1 MFRSA
6 IRDGA
11 RRGEFR
17 LSGSVED
24 AADRLISLM
33 DGIAVRT
40 LLGGLRGGSSR
51 RFWNG
56 SRSGPAHPAPIP
68 AQACMN
74 TPNQTRRKSP
84 MGLVAEQDGWFSA
97 S

>member
-1 MFRSA
+1 MS

-17 LSGSVED
+17 LPGSVED

-40 LLGGLRGGSSR
+40 LLGGLERDRMLKLLIGSLSLELGLDEGQR
-51 RFWNG
+51 R
-56 SRSGPAHPAPIP
+56 RA
-68 AQACMN
+68 
-74 TPNQTRRKSP
+74 TRHAARRT
-84 MGLVAEQDGWFSA
+84 
-97 S
+97 

>member
-1 MFRSA
+1 MIYDEFAELFRSA

-40 LLGGLRGGSSR
+40 LLGGLERDRMLKLLIGSLSLELGLDEGQR
-51 RFWNG
+51 R
-56 SRSGPAHPAPIP
+56 RA
-68 AQACMN
+68 
-74 TPNQTRRKSP
+74 TRYAARRT
-84 MGLVAEQDGWFSA
+84 
-97 S
+97 